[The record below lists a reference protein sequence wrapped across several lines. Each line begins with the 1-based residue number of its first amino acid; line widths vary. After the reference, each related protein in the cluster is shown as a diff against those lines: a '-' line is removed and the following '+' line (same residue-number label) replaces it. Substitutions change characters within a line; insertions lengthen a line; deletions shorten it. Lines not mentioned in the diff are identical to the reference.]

1 MGAILAVAMSLPL
14 ALVAWRAGALT
25 RDGALA
31 AALVGFAVL
40 FGTGWGGAAMLAA
53 FFIPSTAVGRFA
65 LVRGVA
71 SDPAAER
78 RNAAQVLANGGAAAL
93 GALLEPSHP
102 GLGIWIVC
110 GSLAAA
116 SADTWATSIGAFSVK
131 HPRHLLTRREVPR
144 GTSGGVS
151 PVGTLAALAG
161 AAIVAVSGGV
171 AGGGV
176 PLFLAGV
183 AIGFGGML
191 LDSILGAT
199 LQGSFECPRCG
210 VATERRTHQCGTP
223 ARVVGGWRW
232 LDNNGVNA
240 LSTTLAALAAA
251 GGWWARSG

>member
-1 MGAILAVAMSLPL
+1 MGAILAVAVSVGL

-31 AALVGFAVL
+31 AALVGGAVL
-40 FGTGWGGAAMLAA
+40 FGTGWSGAAMLAA

-65 LVRGVA
+65 LARGVA

-78 RNAAQVLANGGAAAL
+78 RTAAQVLANGGAAAL
-93 GALLEPSHP
+93 GAFLEPSLS

-110 GSLAAA
+110 GALAAA
-116 SADTWATSIGAFSVK
+116 SADTWATSIGAFSGK
-131 HPRHLLTRREVPR
+131 QPRHLLTRRPVPR

-151 PVGTLAALAG
+151 PMGTLAALAG

-176 PLFLAGV
+176 PLFVAGV

-191 LDSILGAT
+191 LDSLLGAT
-199 LQGSFECPRCG
+199 LQGRFECPRCG
-210 VATERRTHQCGTP
+210 VATERRTHRCGTP

-232 LDNNGVNA
+232 LDNDGVNA

-251 GGWWARSG
+251 GAWWACSG

>member
-1 MGAILAVAMSLPL
+1 MGAILAVAVSLVL

-40 FGTGWGGAAMLAA
+40 FGTGWGA

-71 SDPAAER
+71 SDPSAER

-93 GALLEPSHP
+93 GALLEPSHR

-110 GSLAAA
+110 GALAAA

-131 HPRHLLTRREVPR
+131 HPRHLLTRHPVPR

-176 PLFLAGV
+176 PLFAAG
-183 AIGFGGML
+183 ASIGFGGML
-191 LDSILGAT
+191 LDSLLGAT

-251 GGWWARSG
+251 GAWWARSG

>member
-1 MGAILAVAMSLPL
+1 MGAILAVAVSVAI

-31 AALVGFAVL
+31 AALVGGAVL

-53 FFIPSTAVGRFA
+53 FFVPSTAVGRFA
-65 LVRGVA
+65 LARGVM
-71 SDPAAER
+71 SDPEAER

-93 GALLEPSHP
+93 GALLEPSLS

-110 GSLAAA
+110 GALAAA
-116 SADTWATSIGAFSVK
+116 SADTWATSIGAFSRTQ
-131 HPRHLLTRREVPR
+131 PRHLLTLRPVPR

-151 PVGTLAALAG
+151 PMGTLAALAG
-161 AAIVAVSGGV
+161 AAIVAVSGGLG
-171 AGGGV
+171 GGGV
-176 PLFLAGV
+176 PLLIAGV
-183 AIGFGGML
+183 SIGFGGML
-191 LDSILGAT
+191 LDSLLGAT

-210 VATERRTHQCGTP
+210 VATERRTHRCGTP

-232 LDNNGVNA
+232 LDNDGVNA

-251 GGWWARSG
+251 GAWWMRSG

>member
-1 MGAILAVAMSLPL
+1 MGAILAVAVSVGL

-31 AALVGFAVL
+31 AALVGGAVL

-65 LVRGVA
+65 LARGVA

-78 RNAAQVLANGGAAAL
+78 RTAAQVLANGGAAAL
-93 GALLEPSHP
+93 GAFLEPSFS

-110 GSLAAA
+110 GALAAA
-116 SADTWATSIGAFSVK
+116 SADTWATSIGSFSGK
-131 HPRHLLTRREVPR
+131 QPRHLLTRRPVPR

-151 PVGTLAALAG
+151 AMGTLAALAG
-161 AAIVAVSGGV
+161 AALVAASGRL

-176 PLFLAGV
+176 PLFMAGV
-183 AIGFGGML
+183 SIGFGGML
-191 LDSILGAT
+191 LDSLLGAT
-199 LQGSFECPRCG
+199 LQGRFECPRCG
-210 VATERRTHQCGTP
+210 VATERRTHRCGTP

-232 LDNNGVNA
+232 LDNDGVNA

-251 GGWWARSG
+251 GAWWACSG